1 MTPDD
6 IIKLLDATCICGAR
20 KLHDPIQHAFAA
32 DLMSDVLRLNTEGL
46 LLITGMANPQVIRTA
61 EMADIPFIL
70 FVRDKQITAEMQQ
83 LAEENEIL
91 LLRCRQSMFRVCG
104 ELYKAGLHMEFN
116 FNLEGGNFSRAGTA
130 SSEIKKILKQ
140 LNVDAL
146 LIKRIVVALY
156 EAEVNVVA
164 HAYEGVMNV
173 VLDGKSIVVTI
184 TDKGPGI
191 PDIAKA
197 MQEGFSTAS
206 PEVREMGFGA
216 GMGLPNMKKNCDR
229 LNIESTVNVGTKVTM
244 TTYLR

>member
-1 MTPDD
+1 
-6 IIKLLDATCICGAR
+6 
-20 KLHDPIQHAFAA
+20 
-32 DLMSDVLRLNTEGL
+32 
-46 LLITGMANPQVIRTA
+46 
-61 EMADIPFIL
+61 
-70 FVRDKQITAEMQQ
+70 
-83 LAEENEIL
+83 
-91 LLRCRQSMFRVCG
+91 
-104 ELYKAGLHMEFN
+104 MEFN

-146 LIKRIVVALY
+146 LIKRI
-156 EAEVNVVA
+156 VNVVA